1 MNEELILIARIGK
14 PHGIRGEVS
23 IQSFSHDDKRFKK
36 LDRVRLRMPSG
47 EIAERTIGSVR
58 LLPTGIL
65 LKFEGIDDR
74 DAAESL
80 RNAEMLILESERPKL
95 PKGRA
100 YYDEIIGMNVVDD
113 ETDTIIGKVTNV
125 LDMPAG
131 DVFVL
136 DLNGTEHLVTNAG
149 EEVRQIN
156 VSKNELRVRLLETY
170 GTSSSRITLR
180 RSSLAR
186 QFPVLMC
193 VFSSPLP

>member
-1 MNEELILIARIGK
+1 LNNDLVLIARIGK

-23 IQSFSHDDKRFKK
+23 IQSFSHDDRRFRK
-36 LDRVRLRMPSG
+36 LARVMLRMPSG
-47 EIAERTIGSVR
+47 EIVERTISSVR

-65 LKFEGIDDR
+65 LTFEGVEDR

-80 RNAEMLILESERPKL
+80 RNAEILIPESERPKL

-100 YYDEIIGMNVVDD
+100 YYDEIIGMDVLDD
-113 ETDTIIGKVTNV
+113 DTNAIIGKVTNV

-149 EEVRQIN
+149 EEVRKLD
-156 VSKNELRVRLLETY
+156 VAKKELRVKLLQPY
-170 GTSSSRITLR
+170 K
-180 RSSLAR
+180 AAD
-186 QFPVLMC
+186 
-193 VFSSPLP
+193 